1 MALRSFERHERAF
14 EGMRPNPFTQG
25 DEVYEDSEDEEFED
39 NPGFPEPDPD
49 GASNELFK
57 FFGGPEDRRQTFSQ
71 GRLLHH
77 VLREGIGLQGHGG
90 FVGEASQRA
99 TRAPQSA
106 LQEGVGLGEN
116 ATRRI
121 RSLTPW
127 PRQIGGRDDAHRA
140 NSPGTR

>member
-1 MALRSFERHERAF
+1 
-14 EGMRPNPFTQG
+14 MRT
-25 DEVYEDSEDEEFED
+25 SEDEEFED
-39 NPGFPEPDPD
+39 DPNQIERVP
-49 GASNELFK
+49 AIVQV
-57 FFGGPEDRRQTFSQ
+57 FGGPEDRRQTFSQ

-77 VLREGIGLQGHGG
+77 FLREGIGLQGHGG
-90 FVGEASQRA
+90 FVGDASQRA